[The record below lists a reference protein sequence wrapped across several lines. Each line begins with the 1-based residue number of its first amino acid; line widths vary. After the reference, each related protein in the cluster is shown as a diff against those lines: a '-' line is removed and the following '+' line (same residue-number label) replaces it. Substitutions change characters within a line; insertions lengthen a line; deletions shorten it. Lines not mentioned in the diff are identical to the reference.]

1 MTTQTRNV
9 QLIAARRH
17 AGLSQEQLARRIQ
30 DAGQRLGHP
39 NECNRANVARW
50 ETGTQ
55 PQPFYVLLLEA
66 TLAQP
71 AASLG
76 LHDMDRDQLLAAAGL
91 DTTTPVPEPSA
102 KYGYGPLT
110 GIWLSEYSYPSSS
123 RGATFTSRHYVQIL
137 QRGAHLN
144 IRSLPKQHSR
154 LSLDLTVN
162 GEWIKGTWA
171 EHTAEGGYY
180 RGAVY
185 DGTIAMFLDKTSHR
199 MSGKWHGY
207 GRDPGEINDG
217 PWRFTL
223 IAGQVDRET
232 RETWDREPD
241 TELTT

>member
-1 MTTQTRNV
+1 MTRNV
-9 QLIAARRH
+9 ALMAARRH
-17 AGLSQEQLARRIQ
+17 AGLSQDALARRIQ
-30 DAGQRLGHP
+30 ATGQQLGYP

-50 ETGTQ
+50 ENGTQ

-66 TLAQP
+66 TLNQP
-71 AASLG
+71 AATLG
-76 LHDMDRDQLLAAAGL
+76 LHDMDRDALLAEAGL
-91 DTTTPVPEPSA
+91 DVATPIPEPA
-102 KYGYGPLT
+102 ARYGYGPLT

-123 RGATFTSRHYVQIL
+123 RDAVFTSRHYVQIL

-180 RGAVY
+180 KGAVY
-185 DGTIAMFLDKTSHR
+185 DGTIGMFLDKTERR
-199 MSGKWHGY
+199 MKGKWQGY

-217 PWRFTL
+217 PWQFTFV
-223 IAGQVDRET
+223 ADKVDRET
-232 RETWDREPD
+232 RDEWDHNPD
-241 TELTT
+241 D